1 MVMALALAM
10 ARARLRPKSRLAAN
24 APLVLLTPRRWI
36 FVTRAPGNPD
46 KPRVGITIGDF
57 SGIGPEIVLKAV
69 AEADVRTVCS
79 PVIIG
84 DSAELRRQAYGLRL
98 SADFRT
104 VTEEEEIGLDR
115 SDEPV
120 ILDVKNLS
128 EPVRWGVLS
137 AGSGRTAIEAIEAC
151 VRLCLARKLDAMATA
166 PINKE
171 SITLAGSPFPGHTEM
186 LTSLCGASQSLMCF
200 FAGDLRVFLLTVHT
214 SLSNAIKAITKDRV
228 VGAITLADRELRRF
242 GSSRLRIAVAGLN
255 PHAGEHGLFG
265 SEEKLEIEPAIE
277 ECRTMY
283 DIDVSGPF
291 PADTLFVRA
300 WRGEFDAVAAC
311 YHDQGLIPVKCLA
324 FGRAVNVTLGLPI
337 IRTSVDHG
345 TAFDIAGRGVA
356 DHQSMVEAIKV
367 AARLASAEKKR
378 LAPVET
384 RRQ

>member
-1 MVMALALAM
+1 
-10 ARARLRPKSRLAAN
+10 
-24 APLVLLTPRRWI
+24 
-36 FVTRAPGNPD
+36 VTRVPGNPD
-46 KPRVGITIGDF
+46 KPRVGITIGDP

-69 AEADVRTVCS
+69 AETEVRTVCS
-79 PVIIG
+79 PIIVG
-84 DSAELRRQAYGLRL
+84 DSAELRRQAHELGL

-104 VTEEEEIGLDR
+104 VTEEAIS
-115 SDEPV
+115 SDEPA
-120 ILDVKNLS
+120 ILDVKHLG

-137 AGSGRTAIEAIEAC
+137 PGSGRTAIAAIEAC
-151 VRLCLARKLDAMATA
+151 VRLCLAGELDAMATA

-171 SITLAGSPFPGHTEM
+171 SIKLAGSPFPGHTEM

-228 VGAITLADRELRRF
+228 VAAITLADRELRRF
-242 GSSRLRIAVAGLN
+242 GNSRPRIAVAGLN

-265 SEEKLEIEPAIE
+265 SEEKLQIEPAVE
-277 ECRTMY
+277 ECRTKH

-300 WRGEFDAVAAC
+300 WHGEFDAVAAC

-356 DHQSMVEAIKV
+356 DHQSMVEAIRL
-367 AARLASAEKKR
+367 AARLVS
-378 LAPVET
+378 VEN